1 MRTPSCF
8 SYIPKK
14 WRVPPKVMYAIF
26 ALELAFSV
34 PALALYG
41 IAKPDTYR
49 TRLWQEGY
57 NHGWNSPP
65 NEVLYAYANYRPI
78 PNPLPWSQLYVST
91 APSSHHAASSIAEP
105 PLIRMRSTTSYSVIL
120 AILSL
125 FIQLMKGIMFICG
138 VFYPLLSLIIHAALT
153 ALWAVSLHAQAG
165 SDMTDP
171 DHPQPGPPWYI
182 TKSCGAPISVGNQGY
197 CKQAKA
203 AFAVGICLWYEAT
216 AFSYR
221 SLQSLH

>member
-14 WRVPPKVMYAIF
+14 WRVPPKALYVLFAI
-26 ALELAFSV
+26 ELVVSV

-78 PNPLPWSQLYVST
+78 PNPLPWSQLYVSR
-91 APSSHHAASSIAEP
+91 APDVHPWTFEFVEL
-105 PLIRMRSTTSYSVIL
+105 PLIWLRSTTSFSVIL
-120 AILSL
+120 AILTL
-125 FIQLMKGIMFICG
+125 FIQLTKGIMYICG
-138 VFYPLLSLIIHAALT
+138 VFYPLISLTVHAALT
-153 ALWAVSLHAQAG
+153 ALWAVSVHAQAG
-165 SDMTDP
+165 SDMSDP

-182 TKSCGAPISVGNQGY
+182 TKSCGPPISAGNQGY

-203 AFAVGICLWYEAT
+203 AFAMGICLWYVAT
-216 AFSYR
+216 DFSR
-221 SLQSLH
+221 